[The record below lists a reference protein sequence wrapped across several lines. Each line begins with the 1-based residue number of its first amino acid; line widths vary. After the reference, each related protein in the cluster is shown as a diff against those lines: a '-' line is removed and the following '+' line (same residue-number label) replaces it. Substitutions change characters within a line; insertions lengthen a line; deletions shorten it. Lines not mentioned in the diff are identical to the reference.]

1 MGTLS
6 IDLEQSAQIVKLQ
19 EDVEEL
25 TTKLNAVVTDIA
37 TIKGKVDTL
46 ITDVTG
52 LKDKIG
58 DTTYGNTGSGL
69 NGSASDP
76 ILKRLHEMDGDFV
89 SLSDAFRYHEFGS
102 YQNKH
107 SVTNGSQ
114 TGRTGGGG
122 AGDASYDLTGASTSS
137 SGSVSQTASAA
148 STTGAYSTSNTNV
161 VTIASDS
168 ATRAREVAR
177 STLAALRR

>member
-6 IDLEQSAQIVKLQ
+6 IDAEQSAQIVKLQ

-46 ITDVTG
+46 ITDVNAIKLKIVDSTG
-52 LKDKIG
+52 YPTTGVFGVAG
-58 DTTYGNTGSGL
+58 DTIYERLYQLDTDVADITSQLDSHISDHPGIGNQG
-69 NGSASDP
+69 NAS
-76 ILKRLHEMDGDFV
+76 RA
-89 SLSDAFRYHEFGS
+89 S
-102 YQNKH
+102 
-107 SVTNGSQ
+107 
-114 TGRTGGGG
+114 GGGVM
-122 AGDASYDLTGASTSS
+122 DDMTVVSTSS

-148 STTGAYSTSNTNV
+148 STTGTYNTSNINV
-161 VTIASDS
+161 VTLNNDA

-177 STLAALRR
+177 SSLTKLRDL